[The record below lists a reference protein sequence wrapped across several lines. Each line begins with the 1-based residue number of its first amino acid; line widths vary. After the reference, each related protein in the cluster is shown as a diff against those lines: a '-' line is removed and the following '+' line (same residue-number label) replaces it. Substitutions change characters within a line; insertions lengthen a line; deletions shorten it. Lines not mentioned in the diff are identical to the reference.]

1 MAAGLW
7 TLSSSEPGRF
17 PAHRPPLAPA
27 PSAGEAEDRVA
38 LRSVVLQAEQ
48 GQIQIHTENI
58 FPIIKKAVYSG
69 HEVFLREL
77 VSNGVD
83 AISKRRMAAM
93 AGDCSEGPEGKISI
107 RIDREAKTLTISDNG
122 IGMSADEVKRYIN
135 QVAFSSAEDFLEKY
149 KSESDAIIGHFGLG
163 FYSSFMVAKQV
174 ELVTLSAREGSEA
187 VCWSCDGSPSFNL
200 EGAERSEPGTDVV
213 LHLMEEELEYIE
225 PARIKTLIT
234 TYCDF
239 MPVEVQLEGETVN
252 KREAPWRKSA
262 RDLKDEDYIELY
274 RYLYPFQGD
283 PLLWVHL
290 NTDYPYNLQGILYFP
305 KFTGRADWEKGEIR
319 LYCNQVFVSDSIKEV
334 VPRYLLPLRG
344 VIDSPDI
351 PLNVSRSALQTDRRV
366 RSIGGFVA
374 KKVGDRLKELHR
386 DDPKRYAEI
395 WESLAPFIKIGA
407 MEDEKFA
414 DQVAELV
421 LFGTTAPAKEQ
432 PAGDQDGDAWSDVS
446 KVIDPIPG
454 EGGKAYTTLSGYRAR
469 LDAAH
474 DKRIL
479 YCTDEAAQAGALAL
493 WKSQGAEVLLADTFI
508 DSQFIPWLEYR
519 HEELKFQRVDAE
531 LDDSLQ
537 EKDSELADAEGK
549 DASEKLRELF
559 KAALANDK
567 VTIQVQSLKG
577 DTAPA
582 ALILLPEQMRRIND
596 MGALMEQR
604 LPGLPEHHVLLVNR
618 RHRLV
623 EGLLKLS
630 AGSVITTPGAGAAA
644 SPSQQ
649 LADDLG
655 RHLYEM
661 ARLAVGGLEPNELA
675 GFQQRSA
682 DLMGRLMERG
692 L

>member
-1 MAAGLW
+1 
-7 TLSSSEPGRF
+7 
-17 PAHRPPLAPA
+17 
-27 PSAGEAEDRVA
+27 
-38 LRSVVLQAEQ
+38 VVLQAEQ

-83 AISKRRMAAM
+83 AISKRRMASM
-93 AGDCSEGPEGKISI
+93 AGDCSEGAEGKISI

-122 IGMSADEVKRYIN
+122 IGMTADEVKRYIN

-149 KSESDAIIGHFGLG
+149 KQESDAIIGHFGLG

-174 ELVTLSAREGSEA
+174 ELVTRSARGESEA
-187 VCWSCDGSPSFNL
+187 VRWSCDGSPNFSL
-200 EGAERSEPGTDVV
+200 EAAERSEPGTDVI
-213 LHLMEEELEYIE
+213 LHLMEEEEEYIE
-225 PARIKTLIT
+225 PARIRTLIT

-252 KREAPWRKSA
+252 KREAPWRKSP
-262 RDLKDEDYIELY
+262 RELSDEDYIELY

-305 KFTGRADWEKGEIR
+305 KSTGRADWEKGEIK

-366 RSIGGFVA
+366 RSIGNFVA

-386 DDPKRYAEI
+386 DEPKRYAEI

-421 LFGTTAPAKEQ
+421 LFGTTAAAAE
-432 PAGDQDGDAWSDVS
+432 GDNA
-446 KVIDPIPG
+446 DPIAA
-454 EGGKAYTTLSGYRAR
+454 EGGKAFTTLGGYRSR
-469 LDAAH
+469 LGSDN

-479 YCTDEAAQAGALAL
+479 YCTDEAGQAGALAL

-508 DSQFIPWLEYR
+508 DTQFIPWLEYR
-519 HEELKFQRVDAE
+519 HEELKFQRVDSE

-537 EKDSELADAEGK
+537 EKDNEISDAEGK
-549 DASEKLRELF
+549 DSSEKLRDLF
-559 KAALANDK
+559 KAALSNDK
-567 VTIQVQSLKG
+567 VTVQVQALKG
-577 DTAPA
+577 ENAPA
-582 ALILLPEQMRRIND
+582 ALILLPEQMRRMND

-604 LPGLPEHHVLLVNR
+604 LPGLPDHHVLLVNR
-618 RHRLV
+618 KHRLV
-623 EGLLKLS
+623 EGLIKLS
-630 AGSVITTPGAGAAA
+630 AGSVITGAGS
-644 SPSQQ
+644 SPSQA
-649 LADDLG
+649 LADNLS

-675 GFQQRSA
+675 GFQQRSC
-682 DLMGRLMERG
+682 DLMGQLIERG

>member
-1 MAAGLW
+1 M
-7 TLSSSEPGRF
+7 T
-17 PAHRPPLAPA
+17 
-27 PSAGEAEDRVA
+27 
-38 LRSVVLQAEQ
+38 VLEQ

-93 AGDCSEGPEGKISI
+93 AGDCSEGSEGTISI

-122 IGMSADEVKRYIN
+122 IGMTADEVKRYIN

-163 FYSSFMVAKQV
+163 FYSSFMVASRV
-174 ELVTLSAREGSEA
+174 ELVSLSARPGTEA
-187 VCWSCDGSPSFNL
+187 VRWSCDGSPNFSL
-200 EGAERSEPGTDVV
+200 EGAERSEPGTDVI

-225 PARIKTLIT
+225 PSRIRTLIT

-239 MPVEVQLEGETVN
+239 LPVAVQLDGETVN
-252 KREAPWRKSA
+252 KREAPWRKSP
-262 RDLKDEDYIELY
+262 RDLSDDDYINLY

-305 KFTGRADWEKGEIR
+305 RITGRADWEKGEIR

-386 DDPKRYAEI
+386 DEPARYAAI
-395 WESLAPFIKIGA
+395 WDSLAPFIKIGA

-414 DQVAELV
+414 EQVADLI
-421 LFGTTAPAKEQ
+421 LYGTTAAAAQ
-432 PAGDQDGDAWSDVS
+432 PAEDGEETTVL
-446 KVIDPIPG
+446 DPVATDG
-454 EGGKAYTTLSGYRAR
+454 RTYTTLAGYRGR
-469 LDAAH
+469 LAGDNA
-474 DKRIL
+474 DRIL
-479 YCTDEAAQAGALAL
+479 YCTDEAGQAGALAL
-493 WKSQGAEVLLADTFI
+493 WKGQGAEVLLADTLI
-508 DSQFIPWLEYR
+508 DSQFIPWLEAR
-519 HEELKFQRVDAE
+519 HGDLRFQRVDAE
-531 LDDSLQ
+531 LDASLH
-537 EKDSELADAEGK
+537 EPESELADAEGK
-549 DASEKLRELF
+549 DSGEKLRDLF
-559 KAALANDK
+559 RAALDDNRI
-567 VTIQVQSLKG
+567 TIQVQSLKG
-577 DTAPA
+577 EGSPA
-582 ALILLPEQMRRIND
+582 ALILLPEQMRRLND

-604 LPGLPEHHVLLVNR
+604 LPGLPDHHVLLVNR
-618 RHRLV
+618 RHPLV

-630 AGSVITTPGAGAAA
+630 AGAVITGSDTT
-644 SPSQQ
+644 SPSRQ
-649 LADDLG
+649 LAEDLS
-655 RHLYEM
+655 RHIYEV
-661 ARLAVGGLEPNELA
+661 ARLAVGGLEPNQLA
-675 GFQQRSA
+675 GFQQRSS
-682 DLMGRLMERG
+682 DLMGRLMQRG

>member
-1 MAAGLW
+1 MARGSVSCPSRRLA
-7 TLSSSEPGRF
+7 R
-17 PAHRPPLAPA
+17 PAA
-27 PSAGEAEDRVA
+27 SGESGVLVA
-38 LRSVVLQAEQ
+38 LRETVLQTEQ

-93 AGDCSEGPEGKISI
+93 AGDCSEGPEGRVSI

-122 IGMSADEVKRYIN
+122 IGMNAEEVKRYIN

-174 ELVTLSAREGSEA
+174 ELVTLSARGGSEA
-187 VCWSCDGSPSFNL
+187 VRWSCDGSPSFTL
-200 EGAERSEPGTDVV
+200 EAAERSEPGTDVI

-225 PARIKTLIT
+225 PARIRTLIT

-239 MPVEVQLEGETVN
+239 LPVEVQLEGETVN
-252 KREAPWRKSA
+252 KRESPWKKSP
-262 RDLKDEDYIELY
+262 RDLSDNDYIELY

-290 NTDYPYNLQGILYFP
+290 NTDYPYTLQGILYFP
-305 KFTGRADWEKGEIR
+305 KSTGRADWEKGEIK
-319 LYCNQVFVSDSIKEV
+319 LYCNNVFVSDSIKEV

-374 KKVGDRLKELHR
+374 KKVGDRLKELQR
-386 DDPKRYAEI
+386 DDAKRYAEI

-407 MEDEKFA
+407 MEDDKFA
-414 DQVAELV
+414 DQVADLV
-421 LFGTTAPAKEQ
+421 LFGTTAPGQEGE
-432 PAGDQDGDAWSDVS
+432 PAEGQSL
-446 KVIDPIPG
+446 DPVPSP
-454 EGGKAYTTLSGYRAR
+454 EGKAYTTLAGYRSR
-469 LDAAH
+469 LEASN

-508 DSQFIPWLEYR
+508 DTQFIPWLEHR
-519 HEELKFQRVDAE
+519 HEELKFQRVDSE
-531 LDDSLQ
+531 LDESLQ
-537 EKDSELADAEGK
+537 EQESELADADGK

-559 KAALANDK
+559 RKALDNDK
-567 VTIQVQSLKG
+567 VTLQVRALKG
-577 DTAPA
+577 DNAPA
-582 ALILLPEQMRRIND
+582 ALILLPEQMRRFND
-596 MGALMEQR
+596 LDALMQQK
-604 LPGLPEHHVLLVNR
+604 LPGLPDHHVLLINR
-618 RHRLV
+618 RHPLV
-623 EGLLKLS
+623 AGLQKLS
-630 AGSVITTPGAGAAA
+630 SGAILTTGAAE
-644 SPSQQ
+644 SPSEK
-649 LADDLG
+649 LAGDLS
-655 RHLYEM
+655 RHLYDL

-675 GFQQRSA
+675 GFQQRSS
-682 DLMGRLMERG
+682 DLMGRLMEKLG
-692 L
+692 

>member
-1 MAAGLW
+1 M
-7 TLSSSEPGRF
+7 P
-17 PAHRPPLAPA
+17 
-27 PSAGEAEDRVA
+27 
-38 LRSVVLQAEQ
+38 VLEEQ

-93 AGDCSEGPEGKISI
+93 GGDCSEGEEGRISI
-107 RIDREAKTLTISDNG
+107 RINREANTLTISDNG
-122 IGMSADEVKRYIN
+122 IGMTADEVKRYIN

-149 KSESDAIIGHFGLG
+149 KQESDAIIGHFGLG

-174 ELVTLSAREGSEA
+174 ELVSLSARPGSEA
-187 VCWSCDGSPSFNL
+187 VRWSCDGSPNFSL
-200 EGAERSEPGTDVV
+200 EGTERSEPGTDVI

-225 PARIKTLIT
+225 PSRIRNLIT

-239 MPVEVQLEGETVN
+239 LPVEVQLEGETVN
-252 KREAPWRKSA
+252 KRQAPWRSSP
-262 RDLKDEDYIELY
+262 RDLTDNDYIELY

-290 NTDYPYNLQGILYFP
+290 STDYPYNLQGILFFP
-305 KFTGRADWEKGEIR
+305 KITGRADWEKGEIR

-386 DDPKRYAEI
+386 DEQSRYAEI

-414 DQVAELV
+414 EQVADLV
-421 LFGTTAPAKEQ
+421 LYATTAPSPVAAKTAPESESESESET
-432 PAGDQDGDAWSDVS
+432 AAEAETDQSPS
-446 KVIDPIPG
+446 SDPIQVG
-454 EGGKAYTTLSGYRAR
+454 ERHFTTLAHYRQR
-469 LDAAH
+469 LSADH
-474 DKRIL
+474 NKRIL
-479 YCTDEAAQAGALAL
+479 YCTDEAGQAGALAL
-493 WKSQGAEVLLADTFI
+493 WKGQGAEVLLADSLI
-508 DSQFIPWLEYR
+508 DSQFIPWLEMR
-519 HEELKFQRVDAE
+519 HGDLTFQRVDSE
-531 LDDSLQ
+531 LDDSLKEQ
-537 EKDSELADAEGK
+537 DSELSDSEGK
-549 DASEKLRELF
+549 DASEKLRDLF
-559 KAALANDK
+559 RQALANDK
-567 VTIQVQSLKG
+567 VTIQVQQLKG
-577 DTAPA
+577 DQAPA

-604 LPGLPEHHVLLVNR
+604 LPGLPDHHVLLVNR
-618 RHRLV
+618 RHPLV

-630 AGSVITTPGAGAAA
+630 SGAVITTGAAE
-644 SPSQQ
+644 SPSRT
-649 LADDLG
+649 LALELG
-655 RHLYEM
+655 RHLYET
-661 ARLAVGGLEPNELA
+661 ARLAVGGLEPNQLA
-675 GFQQRSA
+675 GFQQRSS
-682 DLMGRLMERG
+682 DLMGRLMQRS

>member
-1 MAAGLW
+1 M
-7 TLSSSEPGRF
+7 T
-17 PAHRPPLAPA
+17 
-27 PSAGEAEDRVA
+27 
-38 LRSVVLQAEQ
+38 VLEQ

-93 AGDCSEGPEGKISI
+93 AGDCSEGTEGIIAI

-122 IGMSADEVKRYIN
+122 IGMTADEVKRYIN

-163 FYSSFMVAKQV
+163 FYSSFMVASRV
-174 ELVTLSAREGSEA
+174 ELVSLSARPGAEA
-187 VCWSCDGSPSFNL
+187 VRWSCDGSPNFSL
-200 EGAERSEPGTDVV
+200 EGAERTEPGTDVV

-225 PARIKTLIT
+225 PSRIRTLIT

-239 MPVEVQLEGETVN
+239 LPVAVQLDGETVN
-252 KREAPWRKSA
+252 KREAPWRKSP
-262 RDLKDEDYIELY
+262 RDLSDDDYINLY

-305 KFTGRADWEKGEIR
+305 RITGRADWEKGEIR

-386 DDPKRYAEI
+386 DEPGRYAEI
-395 WESLAPFIKIGA
+395 WDSLAPFIKIGA

-414 DQVAELV
+414 EQVADLI
-421 LFGTTAPAKEQ
+421 LYGTTAAAAEPPE
-432 PAGDQDGDAWSDVS
+432 DGEEATGL
-446 KVIDPIPG
+446 DPVATDG
-454 EGGKAYTTLSGYRAR
+454 RTYTTLAGYRGR
-469 LDAAH
+469 LAGDNA
-474 DKRIL
+474 DRIL
-479 YCTDEAAQAGALAL
+479 YCTDEAGQAGALAL
-493 WKSQGAEVLLADTFI
+493 WKGQGAEVLLADTLI
-508 DSQFIPWLEYR
+508 DSQFIPWLEAR
-519 HEELKFQRVDAE
+519 HGDLRFQRVDAE
-531 LDDSLQ
+531 LDASLH
-537 EKDSELADAEGK
+537 EPESELADAEGK
-549 DASEKLRELF
+549 DSGEKLRDLF
-559 KAALANDK
+559 KAALDDDK
-567 VTIQVQSLKG
+567 ITIQVQSLKG
-577 DTAPA
+577 EGSPA
-582 ALILLPEQMRRIND
+582 ALILLPEQMRRLND

-604 LPGLPEHHVLLVNR
+604 LPGLPDHHVLLVNR
-618 RHRLV
+618 RHPLV

-630 AGSVITTPGAGAAA
+630 AGAVITGSDTT
-644 SPSQQ
+644 SPSRQ
-649 LADDLG
+649 LAEDLS
-655 RHLYEM
+655 RHIYEV
-661 ARLAVGGLEPNELA
+661 ARLAVGGLEPNQLA
-675 GFQQRSA
+675 GFQQRSS
-682 DLMGRLMERG
+682 DLMGQLMQRG

>member
-1 MAAGLW
+1 M
-7 TLSSSEPGRF
+7 
-17 PAHRPPLAPA
+17 
-27 PSAGEAEDRVA
+27 
-38 LRSVVLQAEQ
+38 VLQAEQ

-83 AISKRRMAAM
+83 AISKRRMASM

-122 IGMSADEVKRYIN
+122 IGMTADEVKRYIN

-149 KSESDAIIGHFGLG
+149 KQESDAIIGHFGLG

-174 ELVTLSAREGSEA
+174 ELVTRSARGESEA
-187 VCWSCDGSPSFNL
+187 VRWSCDGSPNFSL
-200 EGAERSEPGTDVV
+200 EAAERSEPGTDVI
-213 LHLMEEELEYIE
+213 LHLMEEEEEYIE
-225 PARIKTLIT
+225 PARIRTLIT

-252 KREAPWRKSA
+252 KREAPWRKSP
-262 RDLKDEDYIELY
+262 RELSDEDYIELY

-305 KFTGRADWEKGEIR
+305 KSTGRADWEKGEIK

-366 RSIGGFVA
+366 RSIGNFVA

-386 DDPKRYAEI
+386 DEPKRYAEI

-421 LFGTTAPAKEQ
+421 LFGTTAAAAE
-432 PAGDQDGDAWSDVS
+432 GDNA
-446 KVIDPIPG
+446 DPIAA
-454 EGGKAYTTLSGYRAR
+454 EGGKAFTTLGGYRSR
-469 LDAAH
+469 LGSDN

-479 YCTDEAAQAGALAL
+479 YCTDEAGQAGALAL

-508 DSQFIPWLEYR
+508 DTQFIPWLEYR
-519 HEELKFQRVDAE
+519 HEELKFQRVDSE

-537 EKDSELADAEGK
+537 EKDNEISDAEGK
-549 DASEKLRELF
+549 DSSEKLRDLF
-559 KAALANDK
+559 KAALSNDK
-567 VTIQVQSLKG
+567 VTVQVQALKG
-577 DTAPA
+577 ENAPA
-582 ALILLPEQMRRIND
+582 ALILLPEQMRRMND

-604 LPGLPEHHVLLVNR
+604 LPGLPDHHVLLVNR
-618 RHRLV
+618 KHRLV
-623 EGLLKLS
+623 EGLIKLS
-630 AGSVITTPGAGAAA
+630 AGSVITGAGS
-644 SPSQQ
+644 SPSQA
-649 LADDLG
+649 LADNLS

-675 GFQQRSA
+675 GFQQRSC
-682 DLMGRLMERG
+682 DLMGQLMERG

>member
-1 MAAGLW
+1 MLRKVW
-7 TLSSSEPGRF
+7 PNDITL
-17 PAHRPPLAPA
+17 AMT
-27 PSAGEAEDRVA
+27 
-38 LRSVVLQAEQ
+38 VLEQ

-93 AGDCSEGPEGKISI
+93 AGDCSEGPEAKISI
-107 RIDREAKTLTISDNG
+107 RIDREAQTLTISDNG
-122 IGMSADEVKRYIN
+122 IGMNVDEVKRYIN

-149 KSESDAIIGHFGLG
+149 KQENDAIIGHFGLG

-174 ELVTLSAREGSEA
+174 ELVSLSASAGAEA
-187 VCWSCDGSPSFNL
+187 VRWSCDGSPNFSL
-200 EGAERSEPGTDVV
+200 EQAERSEPGTDVI

-225 PARIKTLIT
+225 PARIRTLIT

-239 MPVEVQLEGETVN
+239 LPVEVQLEGETVN
-252 KREAPWRKSA
+252 KREAPWRKSP
-262 RDLKDEDYIELY
+262 RDLTDNDYIELY

-290 NTDYPYNLQGILYFP
+290 NTDYPYNLQGILFFP
-305 KFTGRADWEKGEIR
+305 KSSGRADWEKGEIK
-319 LYCNQVFVSDSIKEV
+319 LYCNNVFVSDSIKEV

-386 DDPKRYAEI
+386 DDPKRYAES

-414 DQVAELV
+414 DQVADLV
-421 LFGTTAPAKEQ
+421 LFGTSASPTEQ
-432 PAGDQDGDAWSDVS
+432 EPGEGES
-446 KVIDPIPG
+446 IDPIPG
-454 EGGKAYTTLSGYRAR
+454 EGGKAYTTLAGYRTR
-469 LDAAH
+469 LDAAN

-479 YCTDEAAQAGALAL
+479 YCTDEAGQAGALAL

-508 DSQFIPWLEYR
+508 DTQFIPWLEYR
-519 HEELKFQRVDAE
+519 HEELKFQRVDSE
-531 LDDSLQ
+531 LDESLQ
-537 EKDSELADAEGK
+537 EKESEISDADGK
-549 DASEKLRELF
+549 DSSEKLRDLF

-567 VTIQVQSLKG
+567 VTIQVQALKG
-577 DTAPA
+577 DNSPA

-604 LPGLPEHHVLLVNR
+604 LPGLPDHHVLLVNR
-618 RHRLV
+618 KHPLV

-630 AGSVITTPGAGAAA
+630 AGSVITTGGSGGS

-655 RHLYEM
+655 RHVYEL

-675 GFQQRSA
+675 GFQQRSS
-682 DLMGRLMERG
+682 DLMGKLMERG

>member
-1 MAAGLW
+1 M
-7 TLSSSEPGRF
+7 T
-17 PAHRPPLAPA
+17 
-27 PSAGEAEDRVA
+27 
-38 LRSVVLQAEQ
+38 VLEQ

-93 AGDCSEGPEGKISI
+93 AGDCSEGPEGRIQV
-107 RIDREAKTLTISDNG
+107 RIDREHKTITVSDNG

-163 FYSSFMVAKQV
+163 FYSSFMVASQV
-174 ELVTLSAREGSEA
+174 ELVSLSAREGAEA
-187 VCWSCDGSPSFNL
+187 VRWSCDGSPNFSL
-200 EGAERSEPGTDVV
+200 ESGERSEPGTDVI
-213 LHLMEEELEYIE
+213 LHLQEEELEYLE
-225 PARIKTLIT
+225 PSRLRTLIT

-239 MPVEVQLEGETVN
+239 LPVEVQLEGETVN
-252 KREAPWRKSA
+252 RREAPWRRSP
-262 RDLKDEDYIELY
+262 RDMSDDDYIQLY

-305 KFTGRADWEKGEIR
+305 KISGRADWERGEIR

-374 KKVGDRLKELHR
+374 KKVGDRLRELHR
-386 DDPKRYAEI
+386 DDPQRYAAI
-395 WESLAPFIKIGA
+395 WESVAPFIKIGA
-407 MEDEKFA
+407 LEDEKFA
-414 DQVAELV
+414 DQVADLV
-421 LFGTTAPAKEQ
+421 LFGTTAPA
-432 PAGDQDGDAWSDVS
+432 GDGD
-446 KVIDPIPG
+446 PIAS
-454 EGGKAYTTLSGYRAR
+454 ESRSYTTLAGYRSR
-469 LDAAH
+469 LPEGN

-479 YCTDEAAQAGALAL
+479 YCTDEAGQAGPLAL
-493 WKSQGAEVLLADTFI
+493 WKGQGAEVLLADSLI
-508 DSQFIPWLEYR
+508 DSQFIPWLEMR
-519 HEELKFQRVDAE
+519 HEELRFQRVDAE

-537 EKDSELADAEGK
+537 EKESELSDAEGK
-549 DASEKLRELF
+549 DSSEKLRDLF
-559 KAALANDK
+559 REALANDK
-567 VTIQVQSLKG
+567 ITIQVQSLKG
-577 DTAPA
+577 EHAPA

-604 LPGLPEHHVLLVNR
+604 LPGLPDHHVLLVNR
-618 RHRLV
+618 RHPLV

-630 AGSVITTPGAGAAA
+630 AGAVLTTPGGGG
-644 SPSQQ
+644 SPTRQ
-649 LADDLG
+649 LATDLG

-661 ARLAVGGLEPNELA
+661 ARLSVGGLEPNQLA
-675 GFQQRSA
+675 GFQQRSC
-682 DLMGRLMERG
+682 DLMGQLMQRG

>member
-1 MAAGLW
+1 M
-7 TLSSSEPGRF
+7 T
-17 PAHRPPLAPA
+17 
-27 PSAGEAEDRVA
+27 
-38 LRSVVLQAEQ
+38 VLEQ

-93 AGDCSEGPEGKISI
+93 AGDCSEGPEAKISI
-107 RIDREAKTLTISDNG
+107 RIDREAQTLTISDNG
-122 IGMSADEVKRYIN
+122 IGMNVDEVKRYIN
-135 QVAFSSAEDFLEKY
+135 QLAFSSAEDFLEKY
-149 KSESDAIIGHFGLG
+149 KQENDAIIGHFGLG

-174 ELVTLSAREGSEA
+174 ELVSLSASAGAEA
-187 VCWSCDGSPSFNL
+187 VRWSCDGSPNFSL
-200 EGAERSEPGTDVV
+200 EQAERSEPGTDVI

-225 PARIKTLIT
+225 PARIRTLIT

-239 MPVEVQLEGETVN
+239 LPVEVQLEGETVN
-252 KREAPWRKSA
+252 KREALWRKSP
-262 RDLKDEDYIELY
+262 RDLTDNDYIELY

-290 NTDYPYNLQGILYFP
+290 NTDYPYNLQGILFFP
-305 KFTGRADWEKGEIR
+305 KSSGRADWEKGEIK
-319 LYCNQVFVSDSIKEV
+319 LYCNNVFVSDSIKEV

-386 DDPKRYAEI
+386 DDPKRYAES

-414 DQVAELV
+414 DQVADLV
-421 LFGTTAPAKEQ
+421 LFDTSASPTEQ
-432 PAGDQDGDAWSDVS
+432 EPGEGES
-446 KVIDPIPG
+446 IDPIPG
-454 EGGKAYTTLSGYRAR
+454 EGGKAYTTLAGYRTR
-469 LDAAH
+469 LDAAN

-479 YCTDEAAQAGALAL
+479 YCTDEAGQAGALAL

-508 DSQFIPWLEYR
+508 DTQFIPWLEYR
-519 HEELKFQRVDAE
+519 HEELKFQRVDSE
-531 LDDSLQ
+531 LDESLQ
-537 EKDSELADAEGK
+537 EKESEISDADGK
-549 DASEKLRELF
+549 DSSEKLRDLF

-567 VTIQVQSLKG
+567 VTIQVQALKG
-577 DTAPA
+577 DNSPA

-604 LPGLPEHHVLLVNR
+604 LPGLPDHHVLLVNR
-618 RHRLV
+618 KHPLV

-630 AGSVITTPGAGAAA
+630 AGSVITTGGSGGS

-655 RHLYEM
+655 RHVYEL

-675 GFQQRSA
+675 GFQQRSS
-682 DLMGRLMERG
+682 DLMGKLMERG

>member
-1 MAAGLW
+1 M
-7 TLSSSEPGRF
+7 P
-17 PAHRPPLAPA
+17 
-27 PSAGEAEDRVA
+27 
-38 LRSVVLQAEQ
+38 VLEEQ

-93 AGDCSEGPEGKISI
+93 GGDCSEGPEGRIAI
-107 RIDREAKTLTISDNG
+107 RIDREANTLTISDNG
-122 IGMSADEVKRYIN
+122 IGMTADEVKRYIN

-149 KSESDAIIGHFGLG
+149 KQESDAIIGHFGLG

-174 ELVTLSAREGSEA
+174 ELVTLSAREGAEA
-187 VCWSCDGSPSFNL
+187 VRWSCDGSPNFSL
-200 EGAERSEPGTDVV
+200 EGSERSEPGTDVI

-225 PARIKTLIT
+225 PSRIRTLIT

-252 KREAPWRKSA
+252 KREAPWRKSP
-262 RDLKDEDYIELY
+262 RDLTDNDYIELY

-305 KFTGRADWEKGEIR
+305 KSTGRADWEKGEIK

-407 MEDEKFA
+407 MEDDKFA
-414 DQVAELV
+414 DQVADLV
-421 LFGTTAPAKEQ
+421 LFGTTAS
-432 PAGDQDGDAWSDVS
+432 AGEGDSP
-446 KVIDPIPG
+446 DPIPG
-454 EGGKAYTTLSGYRAR
+454 ETGKAYTTLAGYRSR
-469 LDAAH
+469 LGSDN

-479 YCTDEAAQAGALAL
+479 YCTDEAGQAGPLAL
-493 WKSQGAEVLLADTFI
+493 WKSQDAEVLLADTFI
-508 DSQFIPWLEYR
+508 DTQFIPWLEYR

-537 EKDSELADAEGK
+537 EKESEISDADGK
-549 DASEKLRELF
+549 DVSEKLRDLF

-567 VTIQVQSLKG
+567 VTIQVQALKG
-577 DTAPA
+577 DGAPA

-604 LPGLPEHHVLLVNR
+604 LPGLPDHHVLLVNR
-618 RHRLV
+618 KHKLV
-623 EGLLKLS
+623 EGLIKLS
-630 AGSVITTPGAGAAA
+630 AGSVITTPGGSGGG

-649 LADDLG
+649 LADDLS
-655 RHLYEM
+655 RHVYEM
-661 ARLAVGGLEPNELA
+661 ARLAVGGLEPNQLA
-675 GFQQRSA
+675 GFQQRSC
-682 DLMGRLMERG
+682 DLMGKLMERG

>member
-1 MAAGLW
+1 M
-7 TLSSSEPGRF
+7 
-17 PAHRPPLAPA
+17 
-27 PSAGEAEDRVA
+27 
-38 LRSVVLQAEQ
+38 SVLEQ

-77 VSNGVD
+77 VSNGTD

-93 AGDCSEGPEGKISI
+93 AGDCSEGPEGLISI
-107 RIDREAKTLTISDNG
+107 KIDRDAKTLTISDNG
-122 IGMSADEVKRYIN
+122 IGMNADEVKRYIN
-135 QVAFSSAEDFLEKY
+135 QVAFSSAEEFLEKY
-149 KSESDAIIGHFGLG
+149 KSEDDAIIGHFGLG
-163 FYSSFMVAKQV
+163 FYSSFMVASQV
-174 ELVTLSAREGSEA
+174 ELVSLSARPNSEA
-187 VCWSCDGSPSFNL
+187 VRWSCDGSPNFSL
-200 EGAERSEPGTDVV
+200 EAAERSEPGTDVI
-213 LHLMEEELEYIE
+213 LHLQEEELEYIE
-225 PARIKTLIT
+225 PARIRTLIN

-252 KREAPWRKSA
+252 KREAPWRKSP
-262 RDLKDEDYIELY
+262 RELSDEDYIELY

-305 KFTGRADWEKGEIR
+305 KSTGRADWEKGEIK

-334 VPRYLLPLRG
+334 VPKYLLPLRG

-374 KKVGDRLKELHR
+374 KKVGDRLKQLHR
-386 DDPKRYAEI
+386 DEPARYAEI

-414 DQVAELV
+414 DQVAALV
-421 LFGTTAPAKEQ
+421 LFGTTAA
-432 PAGDQDGDAWSDVS
+432 AGEGETP
-446 KVIDPIPG
+446 DPVAA
-454 EGGKAYTTLSGYRAR
+454 EGGKRFTTLAGYRSR
-469 LDAAH
+469 LSADD

-479 YCTDEAAQAGALAL
+479 YCTDEAGQAGALAL
-493 WKSQGAEVLLADTFI
+493 WQGQGAEVLLADTFI
-508 DSQFIPWLEYR
+508 DTQFIPWLEYR

-531 LDDSLQ
+531 LDESLQ
-537 EKDSELADAEGK
+537 DKDTGVTDAEGK
-549 DASEKLRELF
+549 DSSESLRDLF
-559 KAALANDK
+559 KASLNNDK
-567 VTIQVQSLKG
+567 VTVQVQALKG
-577 DTAPA
+577 DNAPA
-582 ALILLPEQMRRIND
+582 ALILLPEQMRRMND

-604 LPGLPEHHVLLVNR
+604 LPGLPDHHVLLINR

-623 EGLLKLS
+623 EGMQKLA
-630 AGSVITTPGAGAAA
+630 AGSVIAGGGSS

-649 LADDLG
+649 LAEQLS
-655 RHLYEM
+655 RHVYEM
-661 ARLAVGGLEPNELA
+661 AKLSVGGLEPNELA
-675 GFQQRSA
+675 GFQQRSC
-682 DLMGRLMERG
+682 DLMGELMNRG

>member
-1 MAAGLW
+1 MA
-7 TLSSSEPGRF
+7 
-17 PAHRPPLAPA
+17 
-27 PSAGEAEDRVA
+27 
-38 LRSVVLQAEQ
+38 VLEEK

-93 AGDCSEGPEGKISI
+93 AGDCSEGPEGLISI
-107 RIDREAKTLTISDNG
+107 RIDRQAKTLTISDNG
-122 IGMSADEVKRYIN
+122 IGMDADEVKRYIN

-149 KSESDAIIGHFGLG
+149 KSEGDAIIGHFGLG
-163 FYSSFMVAKQV
+163 FYSSFMVAAQV
-174 ELVTLSAREGSEA
+174 ELISLSAREGSEA
-187 VCWSCDGSPSFNL
+187 VRWNCDGSPNFSL
-200 EGAERSEPGTDVV
+200 EAAERNEPGTDVI
-213 LHLMEEELEYIE
+213 LHLMEDELEYIE
-225 PARIKTLIT
+225 PARIRSLIT

-239 MPVEVQLEGETVN
+239 LPVPIQLEGETVN
-252 KREAPWRKSA
+252 KRESPWRQSP
-262 RDLKDEDYIELY
+262 RDLSDNDYIELY

-305 KFTGRADWEKGEIR
+305 KSTGRADWEKGEIK
-319 LYCNQVFVSDSIKEV
+319 LYCNNVFVSDSIKEV

-374 KKVGDRLKELHR
+374 KKVADRLKQLHR
-386 DDPKRYAEI
+386 DEPKRYAEI

-414 DQVAELV
+414 DQVADLV
-421 LFGTTAPAKEQ
+421 LFGTTSAAMEGEPA
-432 PAGDQDGDAWSDVS
+432 DGQQL
-446 KVIDPIPG
+446 DPIPG
-454 EGGKAYTTLSGYRAR
+454 ENGKVFTTLAGYRSR
-469 LDAAH
+469 LEAGH

-479 YCTDEAAQAGALAL
+479 YCSDEAGQAGALAL

-508 DSQFIPWLEYR
+508 DTQFLPWLEYR
-519 HEELKFQRVDAE
+519 HEDLKFQRVDSE
-531 LDDSLQ
+531 LDESLQ
-537 EKDSELADAEGK
+537 EKESELADADGK
-549 DASEKLRELF
+549 DASEKVRELF

-567 VTIQVQSLKG
+567 VTIQVQALKG
-577 DTAPA
+577 DNAPA

-596 MGALMEQR
+596 MGALMDQR
-604 LPGLPEHHVLLVNR
+604 LPSLPDHHVLLVNR

-630 AGSVITTPGAGAAA
+630 AGSVITASSGS

-649 LADDLG
+649 LAEDLG
-655 RHLYEM
+655 RHLYDM
-661 ARLAVGGLEPNELA
+661 ARLAVGGLEPNQLA
-675 GFQQRSA
+675 GFQQRSS

>member
-1 MAAGLW
+1 MA
-7 TLSSSEPGRF
+7 
-17 PAHRPPLAPA
+17 
-27 PSAGEAEDRVA
+27 
-38 LRSVVLQAEQ
+38 VLEEK

-93 AGDCSEGPEGKISI
+93 GGDCSEGADGLISI
-107 RIDREAKTLTISDNG
+107 RIDREANTLTISDNG
-122 IGMSADEVKRYIN
+122 IGMTADEVKRYIN
-135 QVAFSSAEDFLEKY
+135 QVAFSSAEEFLEKY
-149 KSESDAIIGHFGLG
+149 KSENDAIIGHFGLG

-174 ELVTLSAREGSEA
+174 ELVTLSARAGAEA
-187 VCWSCDGSPSFNL
+187 VRWSCDGSPQFSL
-200 EGAERSEPGTDVV
+200 EAAERSEPGTDVI

-225 PARIKTLIT
+225 PSRIRTLIT

-239 MPVEVQLEGETVN
+239 LPVEVQLEGETVN
-252 KREAPWRKSA
+252 RREAPWRKSP
-262 RDLKDEDYIELY
+262 RELSDDDYIQFY

-305 KFTGRADWEKGEIR
+305 RITGRADWEKGEIK

-386 DDPKRYAEI
+386 DDPGRYAEM
-395 WESLAPFIKIGA
+395 WDSLAPFIKIGA

-414 DQVAELV
+414 DQVADLV
-421 LFGTTAPAKEQ
+421 LFGTTAPAGEGEN
-432 PAGDQDGDAWSDVS
+432 P
-446 KVIDPIPG
+446 DPIPVNDR
-454 EGGKAYTTLSGYRAR
+454 AYTTLAGFRSR
-469 LDAAH
+469 LAADN

-479 YCTDEAAQAGALAL
+479 YCTDEAGQAGALSL
-493 WKSQGAEVLLADTFI
+493 WRGQGAEVLLADTLI
-508 DSQFIPWLEYR
+508 DSQFLPWLETR
-519 HEELKFQRVDAE
+519 HDELKFQRVDAE
-531 LDDSLQ
+531 LDKSLQ
-537 EKDSELADAEGK
+537 EQESELADADGK
-549 DASEKLRELF
+549 DATERLRDLF
-559 KAALANDK
+559 KQALANDK
-567 VTIQVQSLKG
+567 VTIQVQALKG
-577 DTAPA
+577 DNAPA

-604 LPGLPEHHVLLVNR
+604 LPGLPDHHVLLVNR
-618 RHRLV
+618 RHPLV

-630 AGSVITTPGAGAAA
+630 AGAVITAPTGGSA

-661 ARLAVGGLEPNELA
+661 ARLAVGGLEPNQLA
-675 GFQQRSA
+675 GFQQRSS
-682 DLMGRLMERG
+682 DLMGRLMQRG

>member
-1 MAAGLW
+1 M
-7 TLSSSEPGRF
+7 
-17 PAHRPPLAPA
+17 
-27 PSAGEAEDRVA
+27 
-38 LRSVVLQAEQ
+38 VLQAEQ

-93 AGDCSEGPEGKISI
+93 AGDCSEGAEGKISI
-107 RIDREAKTLTISDNG
+107 CIDRDAKTLTISDNG

-149 KSESDAIIGHFGLG
+149 KQEDDAIIGHFGLG

-174 ELVTLSAREGSEA
+174 ELVTLSARDGSEA
-187 VCWSCDGSPSFNL
+187 VRWSCDGSPNFSL
-200 EGAERSEPGTDVV
+200 EAAERSEPGTDVI

-225 PARIKTLIT
+225 PARIRTLIT

-252 KREAPWRKSA
+252 KREAPWRKSP
-262 RDLKDEDYIELY
+262 RDLSDDDYIELY

-305 KFTGRADWEKGEIR
+305 KFSGRADWEKGEIK
-319 LYCNQVFVSDSIKEV
+319 LYCNNVFVSDSIKEV

-374 KKVGDRLKELHR
+374 KKVADRLKQLHR
-386 DDPKRYAEI
+386 DEPKRYAEI

-407 MEDEKFA
+407 MEDDKFA
-414 DQVAELV
+414 EQVADLV
-421 LFGTTAPAKEQ
+421 LFGTTAA
-432 PAGDQDGDAWSDVS
+432 AGEGDSP
-446 KVIDPIPG
+446 DPIPG
-454 EGGKAYTTLSGYRAR
+454 DNNKTFTTLAGYRSR
-469 LDAAH
+469 LSADN

-479 YCTDEAAQAGALAL
+479 YCTDEAGQAGALAL
-493 WKSQGAEVLLADTFI
+493 WKGQGAEVLLADTFI
-508 DSQFIPWLEYR
+508 DTQFIPWLEYR
-519 HEELKFQRVDAE
+519 HEELKFQRVDSE

-537 EKDSELADAEGK
+537 EKESELADADGK
-549 DASEKLRELF
+549 DSSEKVRDLF
-559 KAALANDK
+559 KNALNNDK
-567 VTIQVQSLKG
+567 VTIQVQALKG
-577 DTAPA
+577 DNAPA

-604 LPGLPEHHVLLVNR
+604 LPGLPDHHVLLVNR
-618 RHRLV
+618 KHRLV

-630 AGSVITTPGAGAAA
+630 AGSVITGASGS

-649 LADDLG
+649 LADELS
-655 RHLYEM
+655 RHVYEM
-661 ARLAVGGLEPNELA
+661 ARLAVGGLEPNQLA
-675 GFQQRSA
+675 GFQQRSC
-682 DLMGRLMERG
+682 DLMGQLMDRG

>member
-1 MAAGLW
+1 
-7 TLSSSEPGRF
+7 
-17 PAHRPPLAPA
+17 
-27 PSAGEAEDRVA
+27 
-38 LRSVVLQAEQ
+38 
-48 GQIQIHTENI
+48 
-58 FPIIKKAVYSG
+58 
-69 HEVFLREL
+69 
-77 VSNGVD
+77 
-83 AISKRRMAAM
+83 
-93 AGDCSEGPEGKISI
+93 
-107 RIDREAKTLTISDNG
+107 AKTLTISDNG
-122 IGMSADEVKRYIN
+122 IGMTADEVKRYIN

-149 KSESDAIIGHFGLG
+149 KQESDAIIGHFGLG

-174 ELVTLSAREGSEA
+174 ELVTRSARGESEA
-187 VCWSCDGSPSFNL
+187 VRWSCDGSPNFSL
-200 EGAERSEPGTDVV
+200 EAAERSEPGTDVI
-213 LHLMEEELEYIE
+213 LHLMEEEEEYIE
-225 PARIKTLIT
+225 PARIRTLIT

-252 KREAPWRKSA
+252 KREAPWRKSP
-262 RDLKDEDYIELY
+262 RELSDEDYIELY

-305 KFTGRADWEKGEIR
+305 KSTGRADWEKGEIK

-366 RSIGGFVA
+366 RSIGNFVA

-386 DDPKRYAEI
+386 DEPKRYAEI

-421 LFGTTAPAKEQ
+421 LFGTTAAAAE
-432 PAGDQDGDAWSDVS
+432 GDNA
-446 KVIDPIPG
+446 DPIAA
-454 EGGKAYTTLSGYRAR
+454 EGGKAFTTLGGYRSR
-469 LDAAH
+469 LGSDN

-479 YCTDEAAQAGALAL
+479 YCTDEAGQAGALAL

-508 DSQFIPWLEYR
+508 DTQFIPWLEYR
-519 HEELKFQRVDAE
+519 HEELKFQRVDSE

-537 EKDSELADAEGK
+537 EKDNEISDAEGK
-549 DASEKLRELF
+549 DSSEKLRDLF
-559 KAALANDK
+559 KAALSNDK
-567 VTIQVQSLKG
+567 VTVQVQALKG
-577 DTAPA
+577 ENAPA
-582 ALILLPEQMRRIND
+582 ALILLPEQMRRMND

-604 LPGLPEHHVLLVNR
+604 LPGLPDHHVLLVNR
-618 RHRLV
+618 KHRLV
-623 EGLLKLS
+623 EGLIKLS
-630 AGSVITTPGAGAAA
+630 AGSVITGAGS
-644 SPSQQ
+644 SPSQA
-649 LADDLG
+649 LADNLS

-675 GFQQRSA
+675 GFQQRSC
-682 DLMGRLMERG
+682 DLMGQLMERG